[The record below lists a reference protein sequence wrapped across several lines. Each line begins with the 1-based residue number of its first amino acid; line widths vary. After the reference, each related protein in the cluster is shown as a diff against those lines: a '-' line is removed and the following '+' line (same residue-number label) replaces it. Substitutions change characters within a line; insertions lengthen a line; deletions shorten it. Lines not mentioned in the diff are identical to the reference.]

1 VLLDVMV
8 PSIYLAGH
16 RWVKAILLPS
26 PEVARS
32 LQPPRRLHRQ
42 EAVMLHTRSVT
53 TILIAGL
60 LAFGCAK
67 RTLVQ
72 VPARVDLHELGT
84 IGIVEFASGSEGKLA
99 AFSTQRFIE
108 ALQESQPGVH
118 VLELGKIPELPGGS
132 VDHAAIR
139 AIGEKYDVDALIV
152 GNLKVEEV
160 RPNVDVVSMV
170 KSMSVS
176 ADVDAALTA
185 RLFETGRGATVW
197 TRSTRATRT
206 VAHVGMGG
214 GKVVFDARDP
224 KGAYGELVDCLVN
237 EVTDDFRV
245 SYVRQ

>member
-1 VLLDVMV
+1 MIVLLDVMV

-139 AIGEKYDVDALIV
+139 AIGEKYDVDA
-152 GNLKVEEV
+152 
-160 RPNVDVVSMV
+160 
-170 KSMSVS
+170 
-176 ADVDAALTA
+176 ALTA